1 MVVDRK
7 RAISS
12 LQMKLLLV
20 ICVCVGGR
28 GGIFVFVLLTASVLA
43 TNKKKAPGGQCSL
56 RLLSIPL
63 FYDVRFDY
71 FIHYCPVASVYVCAR
86 LELKSEK

>member
-20 ICVCVGGR
+20 ICVCEGGGR

-43 TNKKKAPGGQCSL
+43 TNKKKAPAG
-56 RLLSIPL
+56 R
-63 FYDVRFDY
+63 
-71 FIHYCPVASVYVCAR
+71 SVLTSTAVYPSF
-86 LELKSEK
+86 L